1 MPLVNHPE
9 GDYRFL
15 PGIAPYSCG
24 VVAQPGFDIAH
35 VKFARPVGYR
45 KAFEK
50 IAEYL
55 LANARP
61 KSALCSIE
69 LRSPA
74 PFTFQGFAD
83 LNKDYAEILKNWGLF
98 VDGANPV
105 ARTNVAPELNPPDE
119 VVIFGFGYT
128 RPCTSHRRTTFVVAG
143 GGELPDGKLDAES
156 IVARGDCSESGLLTK
171 AKFVMELM
179 QGRLFGLGASW
190 ADVTATNVY
199 TIHSMNQILGGAIH
213 PKFGAAS
220 AQGINWYFTRPP
232 IVEIEYEMDLRGVAH
247 EEVID

>member
-9 GDYRFL
+9 GNYRFL

-24 VVAQPGFDIAH
+24 VVAQPGFEIVH

-55 LANARP
+55 LVNARP
-61 KSALCSIE
+61 KAALCSIE

-74 PFTFQGFAD
+74 PFTFAGFAE
-83 LNKDYAEILKNWGLF
+83 LNQDYAAILKNWSLF

-128 RPCTSHRRTTFVVAG
+128 RPCTSHSRTTFVVAG
-143 GGELPDGKLDAES
+143 GGELPDGRLDAES
-156 IVARGDCSESGLLTK
+156 IVARGDRSEEGILTK
-171 AKFVMELM
+171 AKFVMGLM
-179 QGRLFGLGASW
+179 QSRLFGLGATW

-199 TIHSMNQILGGAIH
+199 TIHSMNQVLGGAIH
-213 PKFGAAS
+213 PTFGLAS

-232 IVEIEYEMDLRGVAH
+232 IVEIEYEMDLRGVVH
-247 EEVID
+247 EIHGI